1 MPIPVK
7 SLNILSISLLLL
19 VCAGNAF
26 PQEAPAAKPKT
37 AASATA
43 DEVIPP
49 ADPNALFP
57 AVVARVDGQ
66 AILGRD
72 LERMVRA
79 QLATIGSL
87 EWNKLREDY
96 RGQLVLNSINTLINS
111 KLMFMKAVATGLKAT
126 DAEVQEEM
134 QKISKSFRSDAEMN
148 IALANQHTDRASLE
162 KELYQT
168 LAISKYIEENITK
181 KVSVTDE
188 EVAKYYSSNPT
199 QFQHGELSRVSH
211 ILIQPASDT
220 PEQDSL
226 AKQRAEALLARA
238 QKGED
243 FAKLARENSMD
254 ASASQG
260 GDIGFYS
267 KENVTP
273 EFADA
278 LSMPTGSTR
287 IVKTN
292 AGYHVVKITEKKQ
305 EGLYTLDEI
314 KTQLAEM
321 LKSQKAE
328 VELTKLVNQLRNEAK
343 IEILIPAGQPLKP

>member
-1 MPIPVK
+1 M
-7 SLNILSISLLLL
+7 
-19 VCAGNAF
+19 
-26 PQEAPAAKPKT
+26 
-37 AASATA
+37 
-43 DEVIPP
+43 
-49 ADPNALFP
+49 
-57 AVVARVDGQ
+57 
-66 AILGRD
+66 
-72 LERMVRA
+72 
-79 QLATIGSL
+79 
-87 EWNKLREDY
+87 
-96 RGQLVLNSINTLINS
+96 
-111 KLMFMKAVATGLKAT
+111 
-126 DAEVQEEM
+126 
-134 QKISKSFRSDAEMN
+134 
-148 IALANQHTDRASLE
+148 
-162 KELYQT
+162 
-168 LAISKYIEENITK
+168 
-181 KVSVTDE
+181 
-188 EVAKYYSSNPT
+188 AKYYSSNPT

-292 AGYHVVKITEKKQ
+292 AGYHVVKITERKQ